1 VKLLQDR
8 LNDDER
14 DRLDAML
21 DDVDANLEDIMREK
35 KEYHK

>member
-1 VKLLQDR
+1 M
-8 LNDDER
+8 NDDER